1 MSSYNGR
8 ETSIWL
14 ENVWDYYWYANGG
27 AKNLEKSSLEFE
39 GKHNAG
45 DVTLEVAAEDFCLEL
60 GQSRS
65 IRELMLI

>member
-1 MSSYNGR
+1 M
-8 ETSIWL
+8 
-14 ENVWDYYWYANGG
+14 
-27 AKNLEKSSLEFE
+27 EKSSLEFE

-45 DVTLEVAAEDFCLEL
+45 DVTLDVAPEDFCLEL